1 MMKTLI
7 TLALAASSIS
17 VMAQK
22 DSTIIKADTIKSK
35 QTGALIL
42 DNNMLAFG
50 PQTDSL
56 AKPNGKPDTLKTGSL
71 KNEAVIFYAMSPQT
85 DSLKAKPKA
94 ADTVKTNY
102 ASAVAL
108 NTAIAF
114 DPIDGPH
121 TDSTKTRSTIVKPDS
136 TTRPGAD
143 KKTGAMYFDKKTGSI
158 LAMPK
163 ATVYYI

>member
-1 MMKTLI
+1 MIKTLV
-7 TLALAASSIS
+7 TVALAACSMN

-22 DSTIIKADTIKSK
+22 DSTKIKVDTIKSK
-35 QTGALIL
+35 QTGALIF
-42 DNNMLAFG
+42 NTNMVAFG

-56 AKPNGKPDTLKTGSL
+56 AKPNGKPDTLKIGAI
-71 KNEAVIFYAMSPQT
+71 KDVVIFYAMSPQT

-94 ADTVKTNY
+94 ADTVKTKY

-108 NTAIAF
+108 NAALAF
-114 DPIDGPH
+114 NQIDGPQ
-121 TDSTKTRSTIVKPDS
+121 TDSTKTKSTIVKPDS

-158 LAMPK
+158 IAMPK